1 MGLTIRFATADDAA
15 TIHRFICELA
25 EYERAP
31 DAVETTPE
39 CLRTQLS
46 SGTRPFECLLAE
58 ADGEALGF
66 ALFFHNYSS
75 WRGCQGIYLEDLF
88 VPPRYRGNGVG
99 RVLLQTLA
107 AIAVKRGCARM
118 EWAVLDWN
126 KPAFA
131 FYERIG
137 AVQMDDWVLC
147 RLSGP
152 ALSEL
157 AGSMASGGS
166 EN

>member
-1 MGLTIRFATADDAA
+1 MGLTIRFAVADDAA
-15 TIHRFICELA
+15 TIYRFISELA

-31 DAVETTPE
+31 DAVETTPDILFE
-39 CLRTQLS
+39 QLS
-46 SGTRPFECLLAE
+46 KEKPPFECLIAE
-58 ADGEALGF
+58 AEGKALGF
-66 ALFFHNYSS
+66 ALFFHNYST

-107 AIAVKRGCARM
+107 SIAAKRGCARV

-126 KPAFA
+126 EPAFA

-137 AVQMDDWVLC
+137 AVRMDDWVLC
-147 RLSGP
+147 RLTGQ
-152 ALSEL
+152 ALREL
-157 AGSMASGGS
+157 AIPMDGSGI